1 MSAFFIVK
9 SEEHPNGMVYEVL
22 ELPEALEEF
31 MHRVSEDEWAELRW
45 SS

>member
-9 SEEHPNGMVYEVL
+9 SSEFPKGVVYEVL

-31 MHRVSEDEWAELRW
+31 MRRVTEDEYAVLEW